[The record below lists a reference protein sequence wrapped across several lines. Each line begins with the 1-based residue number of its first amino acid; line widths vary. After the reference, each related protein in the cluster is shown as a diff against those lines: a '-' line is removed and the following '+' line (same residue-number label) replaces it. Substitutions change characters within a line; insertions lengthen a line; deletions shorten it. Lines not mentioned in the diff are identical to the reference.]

1 MPSYCGKELRTIL
14 AGLVRMNES
23 QQRDEDT
30 EVSYS
35 CDDETPCE
43 QTLCET
49 KRRRLL
55 GAMAAGGSL
64 SLAGCTTILAEPQ
77 ESQVRGRDDI
87 YEIEYTREGETVRVR
102 GSETL
107 LEAGLEVDFD
117 MNYDCKAG
125 YCGQCLA
132 KAEGDASELVH
143 MAIND
148 VGDLNEEAINDG
160 YFLTCTS
167 QPRAAFRFESNR
179 STSELAEYQEEE
191 EEDEDDDDVEET
203 EEAAFVTYVHD
214 GQPTVIDFEGGV
226 DALID
231 EDRNLLVAGEEEDL
245 DIDYQCRSGFCGQ
258 CMAKVSGDGS
268 ELVEMTVN
276 DYDPLD
282 DEAVEEGWVLPC
294 TGFPTDSF
302 TMRTNTLDEFEERD

>member
-1 MPSYCGKELRTIL
+1 MPSYCGKGLRETPF
-14 AGLVRMNES
+14 GLVRMNES
-23 QQRDEDT
+23 QQRDKND

-55 GAMAAGGSL
+55 GAVAAGGSL
-64 SLAGCTTILAEPQ
+64 SLAGCTSILAEPQ
-77 ESQVRGRDDI
+77 ESQVRGRDAQFDVN
-87 YEIEYTREGETVRVR
+87 YLREGATLRLR
-102 GSETL
+102 GSETI
-107 LEAGLEVDFD
+107 LEAGLAEGLD
-117 MNYDCKAG
+117 MNYICKAG
-125 YCGQCLA
+125 YCGQCLS
-132 KAEGDASELVH
+132 KADTDASEAVH

-148 VGDLNEEAINDG
+148 VGNLTDEAVSDG
-160 YFLTCTS
+160 YFLPCTS
-167 QPRAAFRFESNR
+167 QPRANFSLQSNLDPGE
-179 STSELAEYQEEE
+179 ELEAYD
-191 EEDEDDDDVEET
+191 EDDDDDDVEEEDET
-203 EEAAFVTYVHD
+203 SFVTYIHD
-214 GQPTVIDFEGGV
+214 GEPTVIDFEGGV

-231 EDRNLLVAGEEEDL
+231 DDRNMLVAGEEEDL
-245 DIDYQCRSGFCGQ
+245 DMDYQCREGFCGQ

-282 DEAVEEGWVLPC
+282 EEAVEDGWVLTC

-302 TMRTNTLDEFEERD
+302 SMRTNAHDEFEDRE